1 MAPRHRCSF
10 ATTPWSV
17 YLRGCPCPI
26 IAMIS
31 SSREACSWQLD
42 RSDEMIDLL
51 AQSEMMEGHWSRY
64 QAANAF
70 AESVS
75 WQDALASLRALANA
89 VKDAKTAD

>member
-1 MAPRHRCSF
+1 
-10 ATTPWSV
+10 
-17 YLRGCPCPI
+17 
-26 IAMIS
+26 
-31 SSREACSWQLD
+31 
-42 RSDEMIDLL
+42 MIDLL

>member
-10 ATTPWSV
+10 VTTPWSAC
-17 YLRGCPCPI
+17 LRDCPCPI
-26 IAMIS
+26 IAMTS

-42 RSDEMIDLL
+42 RSDEVIDLL

>member
-1 MAPRHRCSF
+1 M
-10 ATTPWSV
+10 T
-17 YLRGCPCPI
+17 
-26 IAMIS
+26 S

-75 WQDALASLRALANA
+75 WQDALASLRALASA